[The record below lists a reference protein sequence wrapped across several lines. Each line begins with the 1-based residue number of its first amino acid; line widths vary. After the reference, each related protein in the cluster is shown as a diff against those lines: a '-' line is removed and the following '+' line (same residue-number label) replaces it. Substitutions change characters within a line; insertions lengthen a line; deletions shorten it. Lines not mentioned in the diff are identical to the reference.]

1 MNKLHSIVPTLFI
14 SIIDWLAHTLG
25 IGVGIHPS
33 IIPWMTDIICVI
45 VDTCSTFM
53 VHVPRFDRHE
63 VTVIV
68 VGKEDRH
75 FMSVTSFA
83 MTYRHREL

>member
-14 SIIDWLAHTLG
+14 SLLSNNGRTLG
-25 IGVGIHPS
+25 VGIGIHPS
-33 IIPWMTDIICVI
+33 IIPWMTDVICVI

-53 VHVPRFDRHE
+53 IHVPRFDRHE

-68 VGKEDRH
+68 IGEEDRH
-75 FMSVTSFA
+75 FMSVTSIILA
-83 MTYRHREL
+83 YHHRGL

>member
-14 SIIDWLAHTLG
+14 SLIHRMAHTLG
-25 IGVGIHPS
+25 IGVGVHPS
-33 IIPWMTDIICVI
+33 IIPWMTDVICVI

-53 VHVPRFDRHE
+53 VHIPRFDRHE

-75 FMSVTSFA
+75 FRSVSSKA
-83 MTYRHREL
+83 MAYHHREL